1 MNMKKTVIACTLL
14 TGVFATASSFAG
26 DTPAASTDSP
36 TAHQRQTWGVG
47 IGAALGAA
55 AAGPLGLVAGSA
67 IGAIIGW
74 NEGLQ
79 TDLDETRVALAESRT
94 ALAQAQLES
103 ETSKLAAAHGGG
115 NFTVAYNGTAQL
127 PPEQELAGKVA
138 KALAEGVNL
147 SMNFRSGSDALEP
160 HYAAQL
166 HRLASLMTA
175 LPSLHVRLEGHADPR
190 GTDTE
195 NLALSERR
203 VQAVRTALIADGVE
217 DDRITSSAFGERKPL
232 SGQGDAESYSFDRC
246 VVLSLEYE
254 QLDRR
259 ATAPSY
265 LGADAA
271 PAVLTAGVK

>member
-14 TGVFATASSFAG
+14 TSVFATAPSFAG
-26 DTPAASTDSP
+26 DAPDGADYPAAQ
-36 TAHQRQTWGVG
+36 QRQTWGVG
-47 IGAALGAA
+47 IGAVLGAA

-79 TDLDETRVALAESRT
+79 VDLDETRVALAESRT
-94 ALAQAQLES
+94 ALARAQLEN
-103 ETSKLAAAHGGG
+103 ETPMLAAAHGG

-138 KALAEGVNL
+138 KALAEGVDL
-147 SMNFRSGSDALEP
+147 SMHFRSGSDALEA
-160 HYAAQL
+160 HYVTQL
-166 HRLASLMTA
+166 HRLASLMTT
-175 LPSLHVRLEGHADPR
+175 LPSLRVRLEGHADPR

-203 VQAVRTALIADGVE
+203 VQAVREALIADGVE
-217 DDRITSSAFGERKPL
+217 DERISASAFGERQPL
-232 SGQGDAESYSFDRC
+232 SGQGDAESYAFDRR

-254 QLDRR
+254 QLDRH
-259 ATAPSY
+259 AAAPSY
-265 LGADAA
+265 LGASVAPDA
-271 PAVLTAGVK
+271 LTAGVQ

>member
-14 TGVFATASSFAG
+14 TSVFATAPSFAS
-26 DTPAASTDSP
+26 DVSAVMDKP

-55 AAGPLGLVAGSA
+55 TAGPLGLVVGSA

-79 TDLDETRVALAESRT
+79 TDLDETSVALAESRA

-103 ETSKLAAAHGGG
+103 ESSKLAAAQGGG

-138 KALAEGVNL
+138 KALAEGVSL

-175 LPSLHVRLEGHADPR
+175 LPSLHVRLEGYADPR

-195 NLALSERR
+195 NQALSERR
-203 VQAVRTALIADGVE
+203 VQAVRAALIADGVE
-217 DDRITSSAFGERKPL
+217 EGRITVSAFGERKPL
-232 SGQGDAESYSFDRC
+232 SGKGDAEAYSFDRR

-259 ATAPSY
+259 ATAPAY
-265 LGADAA
+265 LGAGVA
-271 PAVLTAGVK
+271 PAALTAGVQ

>member
-14 TGVFATASSFAG
+14 TSVFATAPSFAG
-26 DTPAASTDSP
+26 DTTAVTDNP

-79 TDLDETRVALAESRT
+79 TDLDDTRVALVESRT

-103 ETSKLAAAHGGG
+103 ETPKLAAAHGGG

-138 KALAEGVNL
+138 KALAEGVDL
-147 SMNFRSGSDALEP
+147 SMHFRSGSDALES

-175 LPSLHVRLEGHADPR
+175 LPSLRVRLEGHADPR

-203 VQAVRTALIADGVE
+203 VQAVREALIADGVE
-217 DDRITSSAFGERKPL
+217 ADHITISAFGERQPL
-232 SGQGDAESYSFDRC
+232 SGQGDAEAYSFDRR

-254 QLDRR
+254 QLDRH

-265 LGADAA
+265 LGASVA
-271 PAVLTAGVK
+271 PAALTAGVE